1 MESKETTNIGRIL
14 RLLRIAN
21 DLSAREL
28 AAKAELSQGF
38 ISEVEAGKKKPSLDA
53 LDKYSKA
60 LGVSKA
66 TIMYFEESEQNER
79 SENQEL
85 LYKILQKLLKVN

>member
-1 MESKETTNIGRIL
+1 MDSGNMTSIGRVF

-21 DLSAREL
+21 DISARDL
-28 AAKAELSQGF
+28 ADKTGLSQSF

-66 TIMYFEESEQNER
+66 TIMYFEESDREER
-79 SENQEL
+79 FKTQEL